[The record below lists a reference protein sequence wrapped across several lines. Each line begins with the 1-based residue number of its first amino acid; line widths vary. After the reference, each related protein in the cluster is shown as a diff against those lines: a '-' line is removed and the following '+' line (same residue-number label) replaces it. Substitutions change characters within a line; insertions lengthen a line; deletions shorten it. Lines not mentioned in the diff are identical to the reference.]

1 MLSFAHDDEIR
12 KAVQSWSL
20 EKKII
25 RNPGYRKLPG
35 EEGYDEM
42 KNAGYKRHQKYV
54 NPETGDHEFA
64 PRISNFFAGEGF
76 RADAT
81 NPREGGGMMDAAK
94 NIAGRA
100 KESAGSAVGSVSAG
114 MRGAAEKIGQG
125 ASRAKESLVGTPGDE
140 FDQRL
145 SRLTNREG
153 SPVSEAN
160 RHSAGQPGM
169 VQNAFSS
176 LGNVAQD
183 AAGAMSRAGSSAA
196 GAVGRGASSAAGA
209 VGAGMRGAAEKIGQ
223 GASAVASAT
232 PGMARNAF
240 SSLGGAARAAGQAI
254 GTGARA
260 AGRGAMAAGRAT
272 GRGASAVGRGVSSA
286 AGTAM
291 YGSDRSGRDASGLI
305 MPGMGNLVGQGAAAL
320 RGAVSGQGAMNAI
333 EARNQRVY
341 GGEGA
346 PAMDREGQKQ
356 IRQNVNNARLQE
368 RYGRLPPAFAEQMG
382 YQTPEQRAAT
392 NTALPATTGENAALP
407 ERTQER
413 SRAGTDTRNQTAQAT
428 GSAPSTAS
436 TGSAS
441 QQDGAT
447 YAQERLVDQASQQ
460 ARTKGGIGT
469 GLLSNVATFGLS
481 GLARGAYN
489 ASQRRQGQNR
499 LRSMAAGDFTA
510 SFDDPI
516 ADYWDLQKQRV
527 VFRDKHTTEAIRN
540 AFR

>member
-20 EKKII
+20 EKKVI

-42 KNAGYKRHQKYV
+42 KDAGYKRHQKYV
-54 NPETGDHEFA
+54 HSDTGAGEFS
-64 PRISNFFAGEGF
+64 PRITNFLQGEGF

-100 KESAGSAVGSVSAG
+100 KESAGSAVGSVGAG

-183 AAGAMSRAGSSAA
+183 AAGAMSRAGT
-196 GAVGRGASSAAGA
+196 SAAGA

-272 GRGASAVGRGVSSA
+272 GRGAMAVGRGASNV

-291 YGSDRSGRDASGLI
+291 YGTDRSGRDASGLI

-346 PAMDREGQKQ
+346 PAMDREGQKR
-356 IRQNVNNARLQE
+356 IKQNVNNARLQE

-392 NTALPATTGENAALP
+392 NTALPAPTGGNAALP

-413 SRAGTDTRNQTAQAT
+413 ARAGTDTRNQMAQAT
-428 GSAPSTAS
+428 SSAPTTAP
-436 TGSAS
+436 TGSADT
-441 QQDGAT
+441 QVGANV
-447 YAQERLVDQASQQ
+447 AQAALIDQARDQ
-460 ARTKGGIGT
+460 AETRGGAGT

-499 LRSMAAGDFTA
+499 LRAMAAGDFTA

>member
-12 KAVQSWSL
+12 KAVQSWNL

-42 KNAGYKRHQKYV
+42 KAAGYKRHQKYV

-100 KESAGSAVGSVSAG
+100 KDSAGSAVGSVSAG

-176 LGNVAQD
+176 LGNVAQN
-183 AAGAMSRAGSSAA
+183 AAGAMSRGA
-196 GAVGRGASSAAGA
+196 GAVS
-209 VGAGMRGAAEKIGQ
+209 AGMRGAAEKIGE

-240 SSLGGAARAAGQAI
+240 SSLQGAASAASQAI

-272 GRGASAVGRGVSSA
+272 GRGLSAVGRGASNA

-291 YGSDRSGRDASGLI
+291 YGTDRSGRDASGLI

-413 SRAGTDTRNQTAQAT
+413 ASAGTDTRNQTAQAT
-428 GSAPSTAS
+428 GSAP
-436 TGSAS
+436 TGSAPRSSAS
-441 QQDGAT
+441 QQSGAN
-447 YAQERLVDQASQQ
+447 YAQRQLVDQARQQ
-460 ARTKGGIGT
+460 AGTRGGAGT

-499 LRSMAAGDFTA
+499 LRAMAAGDFTA

>member
-20 EKKII
+20 EKKVI

-42 KNAGYKRHQKYV
+42 KDAGYKRHQKYV
-54 NPETGDHEFA
+54 HSDTGAGEFS
-64 PRISNFFAGEGF
+64 PRITNFLQGEGF

-176 LGNVAQD
+176 LGNVAQN
-183 AAGAMSRAGSSAA
+183 AAGAMSRGA
-196 GAVGRGASSAAGA
+196 GAVST
-209 VGAGMRGAAEKIGQ
+209 GMRGAAEKIGQ

-240 SSLGGAARAAGQAI
+240 SSLQGAASAASQAI
-254 GTGARA
+254 GTGAKA

-272 GRGASAVGRGVSSA
+272 GRGLSAVGRGASNA

-291 YGSDRSGRDASGLI
+291 YGTDRSGRDASGLI

-392 NTALPATTGENAALP
+392 NTALPATTGQNAALP

-413 SRAGTDTRNQTAQAT
+413 ARAGTDTRNQTAQAT
-428 GSAPSTAS
+428 RPPSPS
-436 TGSAS
+436 SAS
-441 QQDGAT
+441 QQSGAN
-447 YAQERLVDQASQQ
+447 YAQRQLVDQARQQ
-460 ARTKGGIGT
+460 AGTRGGAGT
-469 GLLSNVATFGLS
+469 GLLSNIATFGLS

-489 ASQRRQGQNR
+489 ASQRRQGQDR
-499 LRSMAAGDFTA
+499 LRAMAAGDFTA
-510 SFDDPI
+510 SFDEPI